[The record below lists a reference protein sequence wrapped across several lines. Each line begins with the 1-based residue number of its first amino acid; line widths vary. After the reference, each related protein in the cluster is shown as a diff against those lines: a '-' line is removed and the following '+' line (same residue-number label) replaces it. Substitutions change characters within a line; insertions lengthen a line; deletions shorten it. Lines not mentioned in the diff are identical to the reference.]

1 MRPWQA
7 ESSSTKSFDRRK
19 EGGNSI
25 AVDLLLDFLGLA
37 IGIAVLVWSADIF
50 VGGSAALARRC
61 GMSSLLIGMVVIGF
75 GTSMPEMLVSVL
87 SAAERSPS
95 IALGNAYGS
104 NTANIGLI
112 LGLTATLAPILVA
125 RSVLRRELP
134 ILLGAT
140 LVSYALFFNG
150 VITRIESVVLLVLF
164 LGILCFNI
172 YHGKRASEDTEHDT
186 EVKPMSLGKSLLMVV
201 GGLVLLVG
209 SSRLLVVC
217 AIGIARVLGVPDLI
231 IGLTIVA
238 VGTSLPELA
247 SSLAAIRKKE
257 HDLVLGNIIG
267 SNLFNTLAVV
277 GLACVITPMT
287 DGIDREAVHTVVI
300 RDFPTVA
307 LMTVALLLVCIPWK
321 RGTKAVI
328 NRLEGAVLLVA
339 YLAYLGWLAYDALHR

>member
-1 MRPWQA
+1 M
-7 ESSSTKSFDRRK
+7 
-19 EGGNSI
+19 
-25 AVDLLLDFLGLA
+25 DLLLDFLGLA
-37 IGIAVLVWSADIF
+37 VGIAVLVWSADIF

-87 SAAERSPS
+87 SAAEGSPS

-125 RSVLRRELP
+125 RSVFCRELP

-140 LVSYALFFNG
+140 VISYALFFNG

-172 YHGKRASEDTEHDT
+172 YHGKRVPEDTANDA

-209 SSRLLVVC
+209 SSRLLVIC

-247 SSLAAIRKKE
+247 SSIAAIRKKE

-287 DGIDREAVHTVVI
+287 DGTDREAVHAVIVRDYPVVLALTV
-300 RDFPTVA
+300 F
-307 LMTVALLLVCIPWK
+307 LMVFCIPWR
-321 RGTKAVI
+321 RGDKAVI
-328 NRLEGAVLLVA
+328 NRLEGAFLL
-339 YLAYLGWLAYDALHR
+339 LAYLGYLGWLIRDALH